1 MPDRF
6 VPNIVG
12 FLCNWCSYG
21 GADRA
26 GSSKLD
32 VPPSISVVR
41 VMCSSRVDTSMVL
54 NALLWGADGVLVAGC
69 HPGDCHYKEGN
80 YFTRRRFA
88 QLKKVLESLG
98 LEPERVELAWVSASE
113 GQRYADVV
121 NDFTDKVTQ
130 IGPNPL
136 KETPY

>member
-1 MPDRF
+1 
-6 VPNIVG
+6 
-12 FLCNWCSYG
+12 
-21 GADRA
+21 
-26 GSSKLD
+26 
-32 VPPSISVVR
+32 
-41 VMCSSRVDTSMVL
+41 MVL